1 MKKIKFIL
9 LGLVLFSLVNA
20 QEQGRVRVGLD
31 LGLGLP
37 NMGAGFVGSADIR
50 YNVLDNLNVGLR
62 SVSGILVKD
71 MDVNASTA
79 TMGVV
84 SSFYGISD
92 YYFHNAGSS
101 FAPFLGGGLG
111 SSKIVNLK
119 IDPDAVTTVPSTI
132 TFNSKFGGVLRGGF
146 EAGHFR
152 MALDYYLIPKS
163 EVYDLSNNLL
173 GFTKNS
179 YLNLSIGFYL
189 WGGKWS
195 K

>member
-1 MKKIKFIL
+1 
-9 LGLVLFSLVNA
+9 
-20 QEQGRVRVGLD
+20 
-31 LGLGLP
+31 
-37 NMGAGFVGSADIR
+37 
-50 YNVLDNLNVGLR
+50 
-62 SVSGILVKD
+62 
-71 MDVNASTA
+71 
-79 TMGVV
+79 
-84 SSFYGISD
+84 
-92 YYFHNAGSS
+92 
-101 FAPFLGGGLG
+101 
-111 SSKIVNLK
+111 
-119 IDPDAVTTVPSTI
+119 
-132 TFNSKFGGVLRGGF
+132 VLRGGF